1 MLNVRDGDRTIVYCY
16 VILYFRKTLSCVPS
30 HNAHKLLS
38 SSLTS
43 NVMPILLAR
52 MVIFMLQQPTAA
64 FFYYNKG
71 IRRSRF

>member
-30 HNAHKLLS
+30 HHAHKLLS

-43 NVMPILLAR
+43 NVMPNTVGSYGDFHVATAKSI
-52 MVIFMLQQPTAA
+52 IF
-64 FFYYNKG
+64 
-71 IRRSRF
+71 